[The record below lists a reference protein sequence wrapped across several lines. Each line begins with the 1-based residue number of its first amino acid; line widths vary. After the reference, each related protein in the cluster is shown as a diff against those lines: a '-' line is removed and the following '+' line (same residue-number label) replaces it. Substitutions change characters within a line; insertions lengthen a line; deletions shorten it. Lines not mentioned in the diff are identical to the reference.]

1 MSTTTT
7 SNRIQSQTPTTAWH
21 QLDLARCAAQL
32 NTDIALGLSQAE
44 AESRLIKYGPNQLAQ
59 APPRSPW
66 LKLLDQFKNL
76 LVLVLIG
83 AALLAG
89 AIGDVKDAVVILIV
103 VAFNAGLG
111 FYQEHR
117 AEATLAALKKMLAQ
131 HARVRRNGQVLQIA
145 AQDLVPGDVLLLEAG
160 DRVAADGRLLSAHNA
175 EVAEAA
181 LTGESHAVGKHAQ
194 DLTPGDHPLAERFNM
209 AYMNTVVTR
218 GRLELLV
225 SATGM
230 GTEMGRITGL
240 LAEAQEAPTPLQV
253 QLDALGKRLALMA
266 GVVVSLIFAL
276 GLWRGDPLVQTIMTS
291 IALAVAAIPEG
302 LPAVVTVTLAIGMHR
317 MAKNGAIVKR
327 LSAVE
332 TLGSTTVICSDKTG
346 TLTLNQMTAR
356 AIFYQGQR
364 FAVSGEGYCAEGS
377 IGVKQDR
384 APGGALAPD
393 AAPADLPD
401 FLPLLL
407 PSALCSDS
415 RIRGSELI
423 GDPTEGA
430 LLALAAKGGVDQ
442 EKAVEHSPRI
452 AEIPFDSAHKFMA
465 TFHHDGEVVRMF
477 VKGAPDVLLARASQW
492 LGRSGES
499 ALDSSTRAAF
509 AAENAS
515 LAAQAMR
522 VLAVARR
529 DIPVRDFNPAADLM
543 PWAEGL
549 VLLGLVG
556 IIDPPRPEAREAIR
570 LCRQA
575 GIQVKM
581 ITGDHGLTADA
592 IARELGLQG
601 LVLTGA
607 ELDRIDAA
615 ELSRRVEETAVFAR
629 VAPDHKVRIVQA
641 LKARG
646 HVVAMTGDGV
656 NDAPALKNADIGV
669 AMGITGT
676 EVTREAATMVLTDDN
691 FATIVGAVKQ
701 GRIIYDNVVK
711 FVRFQLSTNIG
722 AILTVLGAQLLGLPA
737 PFTAIHILWI
747 NIIMDGPP
755 AMTLGL
761 EPPRDGIMSEP
772 PRRTDERILSLARF
786 KKLLMYGITM
796 AVGTLALV
804 TYAQPQG
811 DTYALTLAFTTFVL
825 FQFFNVFNART
836 EQGST
841 FNRQFFSNGKLW
853 AALGGV
859 LVLQALVVHWPPAQV
874 VFDTTALSALDWG
887 LAFLVASSI
896 LWLDEAQKFSAR
908 LLQRVQRSHSSA
920 I

>member
-1 MSTTTT
+1 MAMSNTTS
-7 SNRIQSQTPTTAWH
+7 SNRIQTRTATTAWH
-21 QLDLARCAAQL
+21 QLEIARCAEQL

-44 AESRLIKYGPNQLAQ
+44 AQSRLMRYGPNQLAQ
-59 APPRSPW
+59 TPPRSPW
-66 LKLLDQFKNL
+66 LKLIDQFKNL

-89 AIGDVKDAVVILIV
+89 AIGDVKDAMVILIV

-131 HARVRRNGQVLQIA
+131 NARVRRGGQVLQIA

-160 DRVAADGRLLSAHNA
+160 DRVAADGRVLSAHNA

-194 DLTPGDHPLAERFNM
+194 DLAPGDHPLAERFNM

-218 GRLELLV
+218 GRMELLA

-230 GTEMGRITGL
+230 DTEMGRITGL
-240 LAEAQEAPTPLQV
+240 LAEAQDAPTPLQV
-253 QLDALGKRLALMA
+253 QLDALGKRLAMIA

-276 GLWRGDPLVQTIMTS
+276 GLWRGDPLLQTIMTS
-291 IALAVAAIPEG
+291 VALAVAAIPEG

-332 TLGSTTVICSDKTG
+332 TLGSTTVICADKTG

-356 AIFYQGQR
+356 AIFFQGQR
-364 FAVSGEGYCAEGS
+364 FAVSGEGYSSQGV
-377 IGVKQDR
+377 IGVNQDNK
-384 APGGALAPD
+384 PD
-393 AAPADLPD
+393 AALPD
-401 FLPLLL
+401 FSPLLL

-430 LLALAAKGGVDQ
+430 LLALASKGGVDR

-465 TFHHDGEVVRMF
+465 TFHHDGAVVRMF

-492 LGRSGES
+492 LGTAGETT
-499 ALDSSTRAAF
+499 LDPSMSAAF

-529 DIPVRDFNPAADLM
+529 DIPVQDFDPAADLM

-556 IIDPPRPEAREAIR
+556 IIDPPRPEARDAIR
-570 LCRQA
+570 LCQQA

-581 ITGDHGLTADA
+581 ITGDHGLTAEA

-601 LVLTGA
+601 QVLTGA
-607 ELDRIDAA
+607 ELDRIDDA

-772 PRRTDERILSLARF
+772 PRRADERILSLARF
-786 KKLLMYGITM
+786 KKLLMYGVTM

-804 TYAQPQG
+804 SYAQPQG

-825 FQFFNVFNART
+825 FQLFNVFNART
-836 EQGST
+836 EQGTT
-841 FNRQFFSNGKLW
+841 FNRQFFRNGKLW

-859 LVLQALVVHWPPAQV
+859 LALQVLVVHWPPAQL
-874 VFDTTALSALDWG
+874 VFDTTALSAMDWG

-896 LWLDEAQKFSAR
+896 LWLDEAQKWSAR
-908 LLQRVQRSHSSA
+908 LLQRRQRSQLGA
-920 I
+920 A